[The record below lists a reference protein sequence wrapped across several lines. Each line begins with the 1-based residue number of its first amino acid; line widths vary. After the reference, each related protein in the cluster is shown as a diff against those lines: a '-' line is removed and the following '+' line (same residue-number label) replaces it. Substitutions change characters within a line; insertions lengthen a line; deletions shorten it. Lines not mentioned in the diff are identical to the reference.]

1 MLLTAEDKLIQSLP
15 AWPISQKGMVNYLR
29 GAEHRRLDRRE
40 KQDYESDS
48 RMLRLIGL
56 IDFGA
61 LSLVQKPGE
70 IDHI

>member
-1 MLLTAEDKLIQSLP
+1 
-15 AWPISQKGMVNYLR
+15 MVNYLR

-56 IDFGA
+56 IDFGT